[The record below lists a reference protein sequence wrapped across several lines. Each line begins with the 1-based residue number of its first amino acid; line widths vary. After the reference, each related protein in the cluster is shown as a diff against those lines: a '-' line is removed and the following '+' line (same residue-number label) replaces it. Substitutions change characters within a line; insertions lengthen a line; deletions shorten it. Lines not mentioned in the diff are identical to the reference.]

1 MPLTRAVGKNA
12 CGPQDARK
20 LDLILHLTIRRPHF
34 LVQLGVL
41 ALSKPSATATADE
54 LGRER
59 FAGPLKPP
67 CVGLGERGHWHVD
80 CRDTA
85 SPQARAL
92 VCVLFVFE
100 ITFLC
105 FYIKMGSHLL

>member
-41 ALSKPSATATADE
+41 ALSKTSATATADE

-59 FAGPLKPP
+59 FVGPLKPP
-67 CVGLGERGHWHVD
+67 CVEIVRQDHVD

-85 SPQARAL
+85 SPRAGL
-92 VCVLFVFE
+92 CDSGFFE
-100 ITFLC
+100 F
-105 FYIKMGSHLL
+105 KQ